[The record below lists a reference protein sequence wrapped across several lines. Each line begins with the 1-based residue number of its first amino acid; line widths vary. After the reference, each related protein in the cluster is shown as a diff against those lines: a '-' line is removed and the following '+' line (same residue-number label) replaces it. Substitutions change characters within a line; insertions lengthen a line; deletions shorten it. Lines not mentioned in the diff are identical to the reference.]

1 MAIQLLPFGR
11 QHTNPAIS
19 AEPDWPDSA
28 IRTLAVRTC
37 FDCHSNQ
44 TAWPWYGSVAPIS
57 WITQRHVDEGRQV
70 LNFSEW
76 GRPQEGLREAGE
88 AVEEGEMPPGYY
100 GFLHRSAR
108 LSPAETAALAQ
119 ALGSLR

>member
-11 QHTNPAIS
+11 QHTNPGIS
-19 AEPDWPDSA
+19 AEPDWPDPA

-44 TAWPWYGSVAPIS
+44 TAWPWYSSVAPIS

-100 GFLHRSAR
+100 RFLHRSAR